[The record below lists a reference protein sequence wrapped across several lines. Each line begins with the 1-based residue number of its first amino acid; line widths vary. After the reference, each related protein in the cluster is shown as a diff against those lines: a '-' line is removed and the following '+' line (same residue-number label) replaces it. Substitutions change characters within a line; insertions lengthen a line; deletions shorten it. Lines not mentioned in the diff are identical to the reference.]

1 MSAFEV
7 DVDELRATVTAMA
20 AQSAA
25 LRDLADEVDSATT
38 TLNAEWS
45 GLARDSHVTAHAR
58 WAGDFDQMREALTD
72 LHTIGVTAAD
82 HYSSAVEANMALWEQ
97 VR

>member
-7 DVDELRATVTAMA
+7 DVDELRAVVAAMT
-20 AQSAA
+20 AQSAT
-25 LRDLADEVDSATT
+25 LRDLAAEVDAAST

-45 GLARDSHVTAHAR
+45 GLARDAHVTEHTR
-58 WAGDFDQMREALTD
+58 WAGDFARMSDALGDLRE
-72 LHTIGVTAAD
+72 IGGTAAD
-82 HYSSAVEANMALWEQ
+82 NYAAALEANGAMWEQ

>member
-7 DVDELRATVTAMA
+7 DVDELRAVVAAMT
-20 AQSAA
+20 AQSAT
-25 LRDLADEVDSATT
+25 LRDLAAEVEAAST

-45 GLARDSHVTAHAR
+45 GLARDAHLTAHSR
-58 WAGDFDQMREALTD
+58 WTGDFTQMKDALIA
-72 LHTIGVTAAD
+72 LHSLGNTAAD
-82 HYSSAVEANMALWEQ
+82 NYAAAVEANLAMWKQ